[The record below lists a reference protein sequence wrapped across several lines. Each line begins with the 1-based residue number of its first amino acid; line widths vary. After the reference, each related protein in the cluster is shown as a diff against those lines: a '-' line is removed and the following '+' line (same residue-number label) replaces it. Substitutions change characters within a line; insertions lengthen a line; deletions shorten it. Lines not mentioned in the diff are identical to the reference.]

1 MGGLVLGQGLLL
13 VPIQSYNL
21 LKNWSKMGQIMSK
34 LLAQAQPEPKMAIP
48 NPTQARRKV
57 PRPIPNY
64 YISTYYYVHM
74 HMHTSTPEFHI
85 GILPM
90 VPTNTL
96 MQAIFFPP
104 LHAFNPF

>member
-1 MGGLVLGQGLLL
+1 MGGLVQGQGLLL
-13 VPIQSYNL
+13 VPLQSYNM

-34 LLAQAQPEPKMAIP
+34 LLAQAQPKPKMAGP
-48 NPTQARRKV
+48 NPTQARKKV
-57 PRPIPNY
+57 ARPIPLY
-64 YISTYYYVHM
+64 LLLLTYAY
-74 HMHTSTPEFHI
+74 TSTPEFHI

-90 VPTNTL
+90 VPTSTL